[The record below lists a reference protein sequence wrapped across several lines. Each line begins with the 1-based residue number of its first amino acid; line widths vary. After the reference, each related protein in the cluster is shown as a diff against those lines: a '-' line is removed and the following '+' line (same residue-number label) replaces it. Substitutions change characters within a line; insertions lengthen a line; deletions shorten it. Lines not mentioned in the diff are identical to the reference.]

1 MKDPPGNGTIHI
13 LTASMSIPWLY
24 YSFVGWYHWG
34 KLAKGPMR
42 SLCIIS
48 YDYKI
53 KCLLKKKNENI
64 IKCDLVSKNKLIKDQ
79 NKNKLDYGT
88 IERAV

>member
-1 MKDPPGNGTIHI
+1 MKDPPGNVTIHI

-24 YSFVGWYHWG
+24 YGFPWWYHWG
-34 KLAKGPMR
+34 KQGKRPTG

-53 KCLLKKKNENI
+53 KSLLKKWKYNKMWFS
-64 IKCDLVSKNKLIKDQ
+64 IKKQTDQ
-79 NKNKLDYGT
+79 RP
-88 IERAV
+88 EQE